1 MIATKPPRIFLANGG
16 IQTPD
21 VTTQAI
27 GSVRNILCPV
37 DFSPG
42 SVAAWGHALAF
53 AQASQ
58 GLVTLLH
65 VIDEHDAVNEPAIR
79 GGRPRFLQVAEA
91 RARLGMAVT
100 SELLRSCLV
109 RLAVESGPIAPVT
122 LDVAERH
129 AIDLIVLGVDAA
141 APVNLLREAVIAQAP
156 CPVLVVLA
164 PTGYPDWDA
173 EFDVPGGRHQGAPPY
188 SLAASL

>member
-1 MIATKPPRIFLANGG
+1 MIATKQPRIVPATGATE
-16 IQTPD
+16 TPD
-21 VTTQAI
+21 AI
-27 GSVRNILCPV
+27 HLALGPARNILCPV

-42 SVAAWGHALAF
+42 SVAAWGHALRF

-65 VIDEHDAVNEPAIR
+65 VLGEHDAVNEPAVR

-100 SELLRSCLV
+100 SDLLRSCLV
-109 RLAVESGPIAPVT
+109 RLTVESGPVVARTI
-122 LDVAERH
+122 DVAVRH
-129 AIDLIVLGVDAA
+129 AIDLIVIGSNTNTSTETL
-141 APVNLLREAVIAQAP
+141 IAQAP
-156 CPVLVVLA
+156 CPVLIVDA
-164 PTGYPDWDA
+164 PVGYPDWDA
-173 EFDVPGGRHQGAPPY
+173 EFDVPGGRHQGALPY